1 MPTSPS
7 KPITVTL
14 SLPPPELNQN
24 SRKHWRQKS
33 PIVAGYRKTAGLL
46 MLPMRCKDWPW
57 PKCRADVR
65 FSFPDNRRRDV
76 SNFLGA
82 LKPAWDGF
90 EDAGMVVD
98 DRDIWF
104 GKVYGVVEKGV
115 AQVEITLRLEWPPEE
130 NK

>member
-14 SLPPPELNQN
+14 SLPPAELHQN
-24 SRKHWRQKS
+24 SRRHWAAVS
-33 PIVAGYRKTAGLL
+33 PVKAKYRHTAKVLILALKG
-46 MLPMRCKDWPW
+46 KDWPW
-57 PKCRADVR
+57 ASCRADVR
-65 FSFPDNRRRDV
+65 FVFPNNRRRDV
-76 SNFLGA
+76 SNFLAA

-90 EDAGMVVD
+90 EDAGLIYD
-98 DRDIWF
+98 DRAVWF

-115 AQVEITLRLEWPPEE
+115 SQVEITLRPEWPEE